1 MVRTEATADDSL
13 AAIRARSKFGMAI
26 AAMIR
31 MIATT
36 ISNSISEKP
45 FCFRISFSLFSDL
58 KFLVFT
64 DRLANMFALCWPE
77 SGLPVRVTKES
88 GCPPCRWFILMAHHA
103 FPHHAFPLGAAS
115 IPAISCQILS
125 PIDKLCQIATGRTIL
140 DQLAVPGDRESKADE
155 SGELGLRKAAAGIII
170 PALAWRRTHEN
181 DVSGCRIVRHQSGRA
196 GAAAKCIQPGP
207 DQIRSGSPGFGTGS
221 ANSPFLREIRWPPP
235 ETSPYV

>member
-64 DRLANMFALCWPE
+64 DRLANIFALCWPE
-77 SGLPVRVTKES
+77 PGLPKS
-88 GCPPCRWFILMAHHA
+88 
-103 FPHHAFPLGAAS
+103 LGAPVQMVHS
-115 IPAISCQILS
+115 YGVSCLSSPCFHTWGCFKSHDFVSDFVADLQIVS
-125 PIDKLCQIATGRTIL
+125 AC
-140 DQLAVPGDRESKADE
+140 DRENNS
-155 SGELGLRKAAAGIII
+155 R
-170 PALAWRRTHEN
+170 P
-181 DVSGCRIVRHQSGRA
+181 
-196 GAAAKCIQPGP
+196 
-207 DQIRSGSPGFGTGS
+207 TGS
-221 ANSPFLREIRWPPP
+221 AWRSRG
-235 ETSPYV
+235 